1 MLRNDVADDVR
12 YGIVIVLRLC
22 EALRWRPRKVESRC
36 DRRRKYAM
44 RVGWSG
50 TS

>member
-1 MLRNDVADDVR
+1 MRTDDVANDVR
-12 YGIVIVLRLC
+12 KGIVIVLRLC
-22 EALRWRPRKVESRC
+22 EALRWRPREVGSSC
-36 DRRRKYAM
+36 GRRRKCAM